1 MPIPNRRRFREYA
14 VKGVHLGAR
23 RIGQTPEQRVAR
35 RLAVQ
40 VPTVNADGPRVL
52 FLSAKDWSVH
62 VQWEAIM
69 AQALRLRGA
78 HVSFLRCGGGLE
90 ICDRANTW
98 EAPPMPCASCTRYVA
113 HSIDAHGFESDTL
126 RDGWERDDV
135 GEWPELDEVSLADLV
150 EVKEDGLDLGRL
162 TRIPVSWFL
171 MRESLYDD
179 PLAPNTWRGF
189 IRSARRIARGVRA
202 ALDRHTP
209 NVVVLCNGLFL
220 FEAVAW
226 AVCRERGI
234 DVVTYERGFI
244 KETLVFRRND
254 AACLTPMDE
263 LWKHFGDRPLG
274 AAEAQTLDR
283 YLDDRRHGRRTID
296 RYWNDVQFV
305 EQRHERPGRL
315 VALFPNLTWDSAVIG
330 QSAAF
335 ESIQQWLAAT
345 VEFFAARAEH
355 ELVIRLHPAEVKLPG
370 KQTREPLGAFLDD
383 RFPQLPP
390 NVRVITPE
398 SDVSSY
404 PLMDACDVG
413 LVYTSTTGLELAL
426 SGKPV
431 IVAGRTHYR
440 GKGFTLD
447 ARSPEHFEKLL
458 GEALDEPSAFTPDI
472 ELVRRYAHL
481 FFFRSA
487 FDSPGVEEHVPGLA
501 RITIRD
507 LEELAPGRN
516 ESLDRICD
524 GILGRRAFVP
534 HPVMTPMPLRTW

>member
-1 MPIPNRRRFREYA
+1 
-14 VKGVHLGAR
+14 
-23 RIGQTPEQRVAR
+23 
-35 RLAVQ
+35 
-40 VPTVNADGPRVL
+40 
-52 FLSAKDWSVH
+52 
-62 VQWEAIM
+62 
-69 AQALRLRGA
+69 
-78 HVSFLRCGGGLE
+78 
-90 ICDRANTW
+90 
-98 EAPPMPCASCTRYVA
+98 
-113 HSIDAHGFESDTL
+113 L
-126 RDGWERDDV
+126 RDGWEPGDFGR
-135 GEWPELDEVSLADLV
+135 WPELDEVSLVDLID
-150 EVKEDGLDLGRL
+150 VKEEGLDLGRL

-171 MRESLYDD
+171 MRESLSDD
-179 PLAPNTWRGF
+179 PLAPRTWRAF

-202 ALDRHTP
+202 ALDRRTP
-209 NVVVLCNGLFL
+209 DVVVLCNGLFL

-263 LWKHFGDRPLG
+263 LWAKFADHPLTD
-274 AAEAQTLDR
+274 AEAQTLDR

-296 RYWNDVQFV
+296 RFWNDAQFV
-305 EQRHERPGRL
+305 KPEHGRSGRL

-335 ESIQQWLAAT
+335 GSIQQWLAAAI
-345 VEFFAARAEH
+345 EFFAARAEH

-404 PLMDACDVG
+404 PLMDACDLG

-426 SGKPV
+426 TGRPV

-440 GKGFTLD
+440 GKGLTLD
-447 ARSPEHFEKLL
+447 ATSPEHFEKLL
-458 GEALDEPSAFTPDI
+458 NAVLDDPAGHRPDV
-472 ELVRRYAHL
+472 ELTRRYAYL
-481 FFFRSA
+481 FFFRSTLA
-487 FDSPGVEEHVPGLA
+487 SPGVVEHVPGLA
-501 RITIRD
+501 RITVRD
-507 LEELAPGRN
+507 LCELEPGRN
-516 ESLDRICD
+516 ESVDRICD
-524 GILGRRAFVP
+524 GILGLADFVP
-534 HPVMTPMPLRTW
+534 TS

>member
-1 MPIPNRRRFREYA
+1 MPIPNRRRFTEYA

-23 RIGQTPEQRVAR
+23 RVGQAPEQRVAR
-35 RLAVQ
+35 RLAAQ
-40 VPTVNADGPRVL
+40 APPTARDGPHVL
-52 FLSAKDWSVH
+52 FLTAKDWTAH
-62 VQWEAIM
+62 VQWESIM
-69 AQALRLRGA
+69 AHALRLRGA
-78 HVSFLRCGGGLE
+78 NVSFLRCGGGLE

-113 HSIDAHGFESDTL
+113 DSLDAHGFESDTL
-126 RDGWERDDV
+126 RDGWEINDI
-135 GEWPELDEVSLADLV
+135 GAWPELDEVSLADLID
-150 EVKEDGLDLGRL
+150 VKADGLDLGRL

-171 MRESLYDD
+171 MRESLADD
-179 PLAPNTWRGF
+179 PLAPSTWRAF

-202 ALDRHTP
+202 ALDRHQP
-209 NVVVLCNGLFL
+209 DVVVLCNGLFL

-263 LWKHFGDRPLG
+263 LWTRFADQPLT
-274 AAEAQTLDR
+274 ADEAQVLDR

-305 EQRHERPGRL
+305 EQQHARPGRL

-335 ESIQQWLAAT
+335 ESIQPWLAAA

-370 KQTREPLGAFLDD
+370 KQTREPLGAFLAD
-383 RFPQLPP
+383 RFPELPA

-431 IVAGRTHYR
+431 VVAGRTHYR

-458 GEALDEPSAFTPDI
+458 GEALEDPATFTPDI
-472 ELVRRYAHL
+472 ERVRRYAHL
-481 FFFRSA
+481 FFFKSPLA
-487 FDSPGVEEHVPGLA
+487 SPGVEEHVPGLA
-501 RITIRD
+501 RITVRD
-507 LEELAPGRN
+507 LDELAPGRN
-516 ESLDRICD
+516 ESLDRLCSS
-524 GILGRRAFVP
+524 ILYGGDFLAP
-534 HPVMTPMPLRTW
+534 

>member
-1 MPIPNRRRFREYA
+1 MPIPNRARLREYT
-14 VKGVHLGAR
+14 VKGVHLAAR
-23 RIGQTPEQRVAR
+23 RVGQAPEQHVAR
-35 RLAVQ
+35 RLAQ
-40 VPTVNADGPRVL
+40 QAPKPTPGGPRVL
-52 FLSAKDWSVH
+52 FLTAKDWSAH
-62 VQWEAIM
+62 VQWEGIM

-78 HVSFLRCGGGLE
+78 EVSFLTCGGGLE

-98 EAPPMPCASCTRYVA
+98 EAPPMPCTSCARYVSDSVA
-113 HSIDAHGFESDTL
+113 AHGFAADSL
-126 RDGWERDDV
+126 RQGWEADDI
-135 GEWPELDEVSLADLV
+135 GDWPELDEISLADLIDV
-150 EVKEDGLDLGRL
+150 RADGLDIGRL

-171 MRESLYDD
+171 MRESLSDD
-179 PLAPNTWRGF
+179 PLAPRTWRAF
-189 IRSARRIARGVRA
+189 IRSARRVARGVRA

-209 NVVVLCNGLFL
+209 DVVVLCNGLFL

-263 LWKHFGDRPLG
+263 LWSRFADQPLT
-274 AAEAQTLDR
+274 ADETQTLDR

-296 RYWNDVQFV
+296 RYWTDAQFV
-305 EQRHERPGRL
+305 EQQHARPGLL

-335 ESIQQWLAAT
+335 ESIQQWLATAI
-345 VEFFAARAEH
+345 EFFAARAEH

-370 KQTREPLGAFLDD
+370 KQTREPLGAFLTE
-383 RFPQLPP
+383 RFPKLPT

-447 ARSPEHFEKLL
+447 ARSPAHFEKLL
-458 GEALDEPSAFTPDI
+458 GDVIEDPSAFTPDI
-472 ELVRRYAHL
+472 ERVRRYAHL
-481 FFFRSA
+481 FFFKSA
-487 FDSPGVEEHVPGLA
+487 VVSPGVEEHVPGLA
-501 RITIRD
+501 RITIHNLD
-507 LEELAPGRN
+507 ELAPGRN
-516 ESLDRICD
+516 ESLDRLCSSLLD
-524 GILGRRAFVP
+524 GGDFLAP
-534 HPVMTPMPLRTW
+534 